1 MNETEIVWSGGWR
14 ETEDSEISEVFDI
27 TDIIAERRK
36 TILKE
41 AVLLVVYSTTDDQ
54 RDKALAL
61 VHETVESGMTEEDIE
76 SALEAAENEVERAY
90 NK

>member
-41 AVLLVVYSTTDDQ
+41 AVLLVVYAATDDQ

-61 VHETVESGMTEEDIE
+61 VHETVESGMTEEEIE